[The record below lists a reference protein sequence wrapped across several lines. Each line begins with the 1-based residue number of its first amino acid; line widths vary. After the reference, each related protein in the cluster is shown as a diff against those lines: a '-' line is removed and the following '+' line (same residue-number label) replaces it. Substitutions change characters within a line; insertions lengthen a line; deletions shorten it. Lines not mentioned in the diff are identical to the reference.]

1 MWSYIILGV
10 GKTSMVVRYIGK
22 MFSHHISPTIG
33 ASFFTCK
40 LNVEDTRVKLQVYSL
55 PYSYVVTCLIPVSM
69 FNCSIFCYKVWDTA
83 GQERFRSM
91 APMYYRN
98 ANAALIVFDITQYD
112 TFQAMKGW
120 VKGMFLIAEL
130 NQ

>member
-1 MWSYIILGV
+1 MCYIILGV
-10 GKTSMVVRYIGK
+10 GKTSLVVRYVGK
-22 MFSHHISPTIG
+22 MFSRHMSPTIG

-40 LNVEDTRVKLQVYSL
+40 LNVEDMRVKLQVCSSSHL
-55 PYSYVVTCLIPVSM
+55 YVGTCFILVNI
-69 FNCSIFCYKVWDTA
+69 FNCSIFCCKVWDTA

-98 ANAALIVFDITQYD
+98 ANAALIVFDITQYY
-112 TFQAMKGW
+112 TFEAMKVW
-120 VKGMFLIAEL
+120 VKGMFMVAEL